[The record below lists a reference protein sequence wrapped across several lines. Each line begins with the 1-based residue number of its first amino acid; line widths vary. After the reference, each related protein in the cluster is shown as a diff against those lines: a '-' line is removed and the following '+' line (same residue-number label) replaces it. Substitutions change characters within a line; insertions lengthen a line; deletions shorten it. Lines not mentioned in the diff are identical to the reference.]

1 MNMENH
7 ATDNVSIWKNRTYLI
22 LFSSYAISTMG
33 KYFDSLAVIL
43 LISYGWAAE
52 PWMIALIPVAY
63 ALPHALFSQFA
74 GVYIDR
80 GKKVRLMLLAD
91 IMTALLTIVLLFTSN
106 LWLMLGIILARSS
119 FTVVHFPAQQALVKQ
134 VVHPDLILKA
144 VTLNGTVNQLSKII
158 GPFLGASIAS
168 AFSPRISF
176 VVYIVALLIS
186 VCVLLFIRQ
195 VDTDESAAA
204 LAVGESENDSFWK
217 TWGDGWRTMFRSKV
231 LLVSF
236 SFVLIAFLVIQLVDA
251 QFAVLFRE
259 LYPDNP
265 SALGW
270 FMSAVGFG
278 SVVIILYMS
287 RLKKINRYGW
297 YLGSSG
303 ILIGGG
309 FLAVGLFQT
318 GVSIWFTLAAALF
331 IGIGVGI
338 FSTVFSYILQIESPE
353 GKVGQMSGMYNSLT
367 GIVLL
372 LAPVVGGFLVQWFGV
387 FSIFQ
392 VIGLVTL
399 VIGVFGVVLQ
409 KVLWGSGA
417 SSIEKKVEQEV
428 V

>member
-1 MNMENH
+1 MENH
-7 ATDNVSIWKNRTYLI
+7 ATENVSIWKNRTYLI

-80 GKKVRLMLLAD
+80 SKKVRLMLLAD

-106 LWLMLGIILARSS
+106 LWVMLGIILARSS

-158 GPFLGASIAS
+158 GPFLGASIAA
-168 AFSPRISF
+168 AFSPKVSF
-176 VVYIVALLIS
+176 VVYIAALVIS
-186 VCVLLFIRQ
+186 VCILLFIRH

-204 LAVGESENDSFWK
+204 LAVGQSGNSSFWK

-231 LLVSF
+231 LIASF
-236 SFVLIAFLVIQLVDA
+236 SFVLVAFLVIQLVDA
-251 QFAVLFRE
+251 QFAVLFRQ

-265 SALGW
+265 SVLGW

-278 SVVIILYMS
+278 SVVIILYLS
-287 RLKKINRYGW
+287 RLKKIKNYGW

-309 FLAVGLFQT
+309 FLAVGMFPPEVNIL
-318 GVSIWFTLAAALF
+318 WTLAAALL

-338 FSTVFSYILQIESPE
+338 FSTVFSYILQMESPD

-372 LAPVVGGFLVQWFGV
+372 LAPIVGGFLVQWFGV
-387 FSIFQ
+387 LIIFQ
-392 VIGLVTL
+392 MIGMATL
-399 VIGVFGVVLQ
+399 AIGFLGVVMQ
-409 KVLWGSGA
+409 KVLWGSDEEVCEG
-417 SSIEKKVEQEV
+417 KGEQEV